1 LLFASTGLLP
11 VFTIAWIANRL
22 SQSIGWAG
30 LIKVCSNWFGF
41 SSYGT
46 VIGILSLIYLV
57 GDAVAR
63 QSMGM
68 LKQQGFG
75 WRVLFYFAAIVASAR
90 SN

>member
-1 LLFASTGLLP
+1 